1 MTSEQ
6 LAKAIG
12 ETIQSLESRIIGIGA
27 DQYDSG
33 DIQKIEMKTL
43 PEVAQDALEEIDDL
57 LVYLAFLRISINRL
71 KSTIDK
77 FSPSEL
83 PPGELGAN
91 GRLKGA

>member
-1 MTSEQ
+1 MTSEE
-6 LAKAIG
+6 LSKAIT

-27 DQYDSG
+27 DQYDFG
-33 DIQKIEMKTL
+33 DMQKIEMKTL

-77 FSPSEL
+77 FSPSQRPL
-83 PPGELGAN
+83 AS
-91 GRLKGA
+91 

>member
-6 LAKAIG
+6 LAQAIAD
-12 ETIQSLESRIIGIGA
+12 TIKNLESRIIGIGA
-27 DQYDSG
+27 DQYDLG
-33 DIQKIEMKTL
+33 DMQKIEMKTL

-83 PPGELGAN
+83 APGELGAEK
-91 GRLKGA
+91 RSEGA

>member
-6 LAKAIG
+6 LAQAIAD
-12 ETIQSLESRIIGIGA
+12 TIKNLESRIIGIGA
-27 DQYDSG
+27 HQYDLG

-83 PPGELGAN
+83 PPGELGAEK
-91 GRLKGA
+91 RSEGA